1 MNTNNINTPLS
12 NRSDGTDQGS
22 IISSIYPSTPI
33 PTSNNYLTN
42 RTFIPQTP
50 ASINSE
56 MDTSTI
62 ATSSNI
68 TSIQQN
74 DQRRNIIQQLAL
86 LLHAH
91 KCLQRERQAQ
101 SCNGDN
107 HNITQ
112 PTTTSL
118 NPCTLPHCS
127 TMRTV
132 LQHMTK
138 CADFKNCS
146 FNHCVQSRHIIL
158 HWKNCATPNCSI
170 CGSLKKPS
178 ALRPQNSIPK
188 EWQQQLQPDHRNHLV
203 KKIVAALLNTVQQD
217 GRSLPPDRLTA
228 VTSYAQQTEAET
240 FNTAISHE
248 DYFHRLAERIYK
260 IQKDYEEKQIS
271 KKQQILTSIDKSA
284 GEQGPPNRIA
294 PQSDYSSTYLS
305 SSSSSSTTTT
315 QIKTENQTP
324 NPIQSVSFDTHRTS
338 TESLN
343 RINIH
348 NNNNSN
354 TNSHIDTNG
363 TQIDIKHIKTEQISP
378 NHDTKI
384 QTMTIIKKEETSET
398 TINGNNVTT
407 TTVELIKTEKID
419 IESNKINRPPPI
431 DSTSKSL
438 TKYPARFS
446 SDDLREKMTPIL
458 RHLFNQEEGGWFR
471 QPVTENIAPGYFD
484 IIKYP
489 MDFSTIF
496 KKLDE
501 NQYETPYEFCEDVWL
516 VFNNAWTFNKKT
528 QKVYKAGSKLS
539 EMFMELVDPIM
550 KDYGYCCGRQYVFL
564 PSAMFCYGVTGMCC
578 TIPRDADYFV
588 YNNPD
593 SSRNNLSG
601 DKYTFCKKCFDSV
614 KSEYILVGD
623 DPAQTLIELPKIEF
637 HQAKNDHQEHETMTD
652 CIVCSRRFHNICV
665 LYHEHIWPEGY
676 VCKTC
681 VQQYNIKRKE
691 NRYLAHKL
699 TMTDLANALEKR
711 VNEFLKKDCDPDTGR
726 VTIRVL
732 AASDRLCEVKPR
744 LKKHF
749 GSQVPDGYPYRTKAI
764 FAFQEIDGVD
774 VVLFGMHVQEY
785 DSRCPA
791 PNTRRV
797 YISYLD
803 SVHYFRLKQ
812 KRTALYF
819 EILIGYLEYVKQLG
833 FAYAHIWACPPSEG
847 DDYIFHCHPVE
858 QRVPK
863 PKRLQEWYKTMLD
876 IAVNQRVVVDYKD
889 IMKDCN
895 DSGVNKATDIP
906 YFEGDFWS
914 STIEDLLKELDTE
927 EEDRR
932 KFEELEAVKASED
945 GCFDDSI
952 EPEEP
957 TEISDK
963 RKSGGGTTHKKKNFK
978 KTAGQRRIARKNMSN
993 GTDLISKIYAMMEK
1007 HKESFFVVRLR
1018 NPMSNPATLTDTD
1031 PLIQCDLME
1040 SRDAFLSFAR
1050 DKHCEFSSLRRAKYS
1065 TMASLI
1071 ELHSSTADKI
1081 SYTCNSCRQLCDIR
1095 YHCTVCDDYDLCSK
1109 CYTTV
1114 KHEHRMERTDDT
1126 NETPTSSDTP
1136 LNIQQQKQ
1144 ITMQRM
1150 LDAIRHAVQCRNAN
1164 CIYKNCAPCQRLLQH
1179 AKECTKASR
1188 NQCQLC
1194 NKLLSPIWFHAK
1206 TCNDQNCPLPY
1217 CTSFKHK
1224 LQRQRAATMQA
1235 DRRRITAMHRANM
1248 APGPSPLS
1256 QQNTES
1262 TPTQY
1267 HHPMESASPSSSGK
1281 MMPSGGKSGKPA
1293 SMSGLVRASLPSQQ
1307 PSSQHS
1313 VYYNGGKGNPAA
1325 GGYPMMITHHQQ
1337 QSQQWISPQQ
1347 QQHRYATHVASG
1359 GKPMIYAQQRM
1370 SYGGDPYMMRQ
1381 QTPQV
1386 PSSSYPYTSNIV
1398 PPGYS
1403 HTQPMDPN
1411 ALAAA
1416 RAGKP
1421 MLPQQQQQQQI
1432 QQQQQ
1437 MQQQQMQ
1444 QQQQQQQQVPP
1455 RYSLNSYYTHP
1466 SPMSYQQPS
1475 SIPQPPHRSLSQ
1487 GPTPTYSMPSTSVPS
1502 NGAGGKPTLIDS
1514 IESKPED
1521 MIDDPSKQQQQQQQ
1535 QMFHP
1540 LLQNRSRPQTPSFY
1554 PNMPPTNAPY
1564 YPSQRSMTPTPD
1576 YNMAAAAAAARGI
1589 RPTSATAASYST
1601 LPVQRV
1607 RAPLPSQLSSS
1618 TSDLTTVM
1626 NNNSM
1631 GLQSTPP
1638 PPSVTPR

>member
-12 NRSDGTDQGS
+12 NRSDGTDPGS
-22 IISSIYPSTPI
+22 IIPSMYPSTPAT
-33 PTSNNYLTN
+33 TSNNYLSN
-42 RTFIPQTP
+42 RTFIPPTP
-50 ASINSE
+50 ASVNSE
-56 MDTSTI
+56 IDT
-62 ATSSNI
+62 SNI

-74 DQRRNIIQQLAL
+74 DPRRNIIQQLAL

-101 SCNGDN
+101 ACNGDN
-107 HNITQ
+107 NHGTA

-118 NPCTLPHCS
+118 NLCTLPHCA

-132 LQHMTK
+132 LQHMTN
-138 CADFKNCS
+138 CADFKTCS

-158 HWKNCATPNCSI
+158 HWKNCTTPNCSI

-217 GRSLPPDRLTA
+217 GRSLPPDRLSA

-260 IQKDYEEKQIS
+260 IQKDYEEKQMS
-271 KKQQILTSIDKSA
+271 KKQQILTTTLTSIDKSA

-294 PQSDYSSTYLS
+294 PQSDFPPSFLS
-305 SSSSSSTTTT
+305 SSTSSTTAT
-315 QIKTENQTP
+315 QIKSENHTP
-324 NPIQSVSFDTHRTS
+324 NPTQSTSFDTHRIS
-338 TESLN
+338 TDSLN
-343 RINIH
+343 RMTI

-354 TNSHIDTNG
+354 MISHADTNG
-363 TQIDIKHIKTEQISP
+363 THADTKLIKTEQISP

-384 QTMTIIKKEETSET
+384 QTTTTIVKTEETITKNET
-398 TINGNNVTT
+398 SINGNNITT
-407 TTVELIKTEKID
+407 TTLELIKTEKTD
-419 IESNKINRPPPI
+419 IESTTTSNRPPPI
-431 DSTSKSL
+431 DSTSKL
-438 TKYPARFS
+438 LQKHPAEFAPEDIR
-446 SDDLREKMTPIL
+446 DRMTPIL
-458 RHLFNQEEGGWFR
+458 RHLFDQEEGSWFR
-471 QPVTENIAPGYFD
+471 QPVTEAIAPGYFD
-484 IIKYP
+484 IIKCP

-501 NQYETPYEFCEDVWL
+501 NQYSTPFQFCEDIWL
-516 VFNNAWTFNKKT
+516 VFTNAWTYNKKT
-528 QKVYKAGSKLS
+528 QKVYKAGLKMS
-539 EMFMELVDPIM
+539 EMFMELVDPAM
-550 KDYGYCCGRQYVFL
+550 KEFGYCCGRQYVFL
-564 PSAMFCYGVTGMCC
+564 APAMFCYGVAGICC
-578 TIPRDADYFV
+578 TIPREGDYFV

-593 SSRNNLSG
+593 SSRNNLSN

-623 DPAQTLIELPKIEF
+623 DPAQTLVDLPKAEF
-637 HQAKNDHQEHETMTD
+637 SQAKNDHQEPEAMVD
-652 CIVCSRRFHNICV
+652 CIVCARRFHNICV
-665 LYHEHIWPEGY
+665 LYHEHIWPEGF

-681 VQQYNIKRKE
+681 VNQYNVKRKE

-711 VNEFLKKDCDPDTGR
+711 VNDFLRKDCDPDTGR

-732 AASDRLCEVKPR
+732 AASDRISEVKPR

-749 GSQVPDGYPYRTKAI
+749 GAVVPDGYPYRTKAV

-785 DSRCPA
+785 DGRCPA
-791 PNTRRV
+791 PNSRRV

-803 SVHYFRLKQ
+803 SVHYFRPKQ
-812 KRTALYF
+812 KRTALYY

-847 DDYIFHCHPVE
+847 DDYIFHCHPTE

-876 IAVNQRVVVDYKD
+876 IAVAQRVVVDFKD
-889 IMKDCN
+889 IMKDCS
-895 DSGVNKATDIP
+895 DSGITKASDLP

-932 KFEELEAVKASED
+932 KLEELEAVKASDD
-945 GCFDDSI
+945 GYIDDPI

-993 GTDLISKIYAMMEK
+993 GADLITKIYAMMEK

-1018 NPMSNPATLTDTD
+1018 NPMSNPPTLTDTD

-1040 SRDAFLSFAR
+1040 SRDAFLTFAR
-1050 DKHCEFSSLRRAKYS
+1050 EKHCEFSSLRRAKYS
-1065 TMASLI
+1065 TLASLI

-1081 SYTCNSCRQLCDIR
+1081 SYTCNSCRQLCDVR

-1109 CYTTV
+1109 CYTTI
-1114 KHEHRMERTDDT
+1114 KHEHRMDRSDDA

-1136 LNIQQQKQ
+1136 LSTQQQRQ
-1144 ITMQRM
+1144 VTMQKM

-1164 CIYKNCAPCQRLLQH
+1164 CIFKNCAPCQRLLQH
-1179 AKECTKASR
+1179 TKECTKASR
-1188 NQCQLC
+1188 NQCPLC
-1194 NKLLSPIWFHAK
+1194 QKLISPIWYHAK
-1206 TCNDQNCPLPY
+1206 TCTDQNCPLPY
-1217 CTSFKHK
+1217 CASFKHK

-1235 DRRRITAMHRANM
+1235 DRRRIKAMHRAKM
-1248 APGPSPLS
+1248 APVHHLYLLSITQVTFDFDLGPSPLGS
-1256 QQNTES
+1256 QNTES
-1262 TPTQY
+1262 TPVQY

-1281 MMPSGGKSGKPA
+1281 MMPSGGKGGKPA
-1293 SMSGLVRASLPSQQ
+1293 SMSGLVRTNLPSQQ
-1307 PSSQHS
+1307 SSSQHPA
-1313 VYYNGGKGNPAA
+1313 YYNGGKGNPAG
-1325 GGYPMMITHHQQ
+1325 GGYPMMMTHPQQ
-1337 QSQQWISPQQ
+1337 SSQQWLSQQ
-1347 QQHRYATHVASG
+1347 QQHRYATHLASG
-1359 GKPMIYAQQRM
+1359 GKPMAYAQQRM
-1370 SYGGDPYMMRQ
+1370 PYGVDPYMMRQ

-1386 PSSSYPYTSNIV
+1386 PSSSYPYTSNIA

-1403 HTQPMDPN
+1403 HSQPMDPN

-1421 MLPQQQQQQQI
+1421 MMPQQQQQQQ
-1432 QQQQQ
+1432 QP
-1437 MQQQQMQ
+1437 
-1444 QQQQQQQQVPP
+1444 QVPN
-1455 RYSLNSYYTHP
+1455 RYPLNSYYSHP
-1466 SPMSYQQPS
+1466 SQMPYQQQS
-1475 SIPQPPHRSLSQ
+1475 QVPQPPHRSLSQ
-1487 GPTPTYSMPSTSVPS
+1487 GPTPTYSMPSSSVPS
-1502 NGAGGKPTLIDS
+1502 NGTGGKPISIDS
-1514 IESKPED
+1514 IESKPD
-1521 MIDDPSKQQQQQQQ
+1521 DLIDDPSKQQQQQQQQQ

-1540 LLQNRSRPQTPSFY
+1540 LLQSRSRSQTPSFY
-1554 PNMPPTNAPY
+1554 PNMPQTNSPY
-1564 YPSQRSMTPTPD
+1564 YPSQRPMAPTSD
-1576 YNMAAAAAAARGI
+1576 YNMAMTRGI
-1589 RPTSATAASYST
+1589 RPPNPAYNNLA
-1601 LPVQRV
+1601 VQQRV
-1607 RAPLPSQLSSS
+1607 RTPLTSQLSSS
-1618 TSDLTTVM
+1618 TNDPTAGM
-1626 NNNSM
+1626 NTNPM

>member
-1 MNTNNINTPLS
+1 MNTTNLNTPLS
-12 NRSDGTDQGS
+12 NRSDGTDSGS
-22 IISSIYPSTPI
+22 IMSSIYPSTPAGT
-33 PTSNNYLTN
+33 PNNYLSN
-42 RTFIPQTP
+42 RSFIPQTP

-56 MDTSTI
+56 MDPSNTP
-62 ATSSNI
+62 SSV
-68 TSIQQN
+68 TSIQTN

-101 SCNGDN
+101 ACNGDN
-107 HNITQ
+107 RGMP
-112 PTTTSL
+112 PTTASL
-118 NPCTLPHCS
+118 NPCTLPHCA
-127 TMRTV
+127 TMRNV

-146 FNHCVQSRHIIL
+146 FHHCVQSRHIIL
-158 HWKNCATPNCSI
+158 HWKNCTTPNCTI

-203 KKIVAALLNTVQQD
+203 KKIVSALLNTVQQD
-217 GRSLPPDRLTA
+217 GRSLPPDRLAA

-260 IQKDYEEKQIS
+260 IQKDYEEKQMS
-271 KKQQILTSIDKSA
+271 KKQQILTTTLTSIDKSA

-294 PQSDYSSTYLS
+294 PQSDYPSSFLPS
-305 SSSSSSTTTT
+305 TTT
-315 QIKTENQTP
+315 QIKSENQTP
-324 NPIQSVSFDTHRTS
+324 NPMQSVSFDTHRTS
-338 TESLN
+338 TDSLSRMTIQN
-343 RINIH
+343 TSSNII
-348 NNNNSN
+348 
-354 TNSHIDTNG
+354 SHLDTNG
-363 TQIDIKHIKTEQISP
+363 NQPDSKLMKTEQLSP

-384 QTMTIIKKEETSET
+384 QTMTIIKKEETITTSET
-398 TINGNNVTT
+398 SINGNNVTT

-419 IESNKINRPPPI
+419 IESTKTNRLPPI

-438 TKYPARFS
+438 PKCPAVFS
-446 SDDLREKMTPIL
+446 VDDIRERMAPIL
-458 RHLFNQEEGGWFR
+458 RHLSAQEEGSWFR
-471 QPVTENIAPGYFD
+471 QPVTEQIASGYFD

-489 MDFSTIF
+489 MDFSTMF

-501 NQYETPYEFCEDVWL
+501 NQYLTPFQFCEDIWL
-516 VFNNAWTFNKKT
+516 IFNNAWTYNKKS
-528 QKVYKAGSKLS
+528 QKVYKAGLKLADI
-539 EMFMELVDPIM
+539 FMELVDPIM

-564 PSAMFCYGVTGMCC
+564 PSAMFCYGVSGMCC
-578 TIPRDADYFV
+578 TIVRDGDYFV

-623 DPAQTLIELPKIEF
+623 DPAQTLVELPKMEF
-637 HQAKNDHQEHETMTD
+637 SQAKNDHQEQEPMVD
-652 CIVCSRRFHNICV
+652 CIVCARRFHNICV

-681 VQQYNIKRKE
+681 VNQYNIKRKE

-732 AASDRLCEVKPR
+732 AASDRICEVKPR
-744 LKKHF
+744 LKKHL
-749 GSQVPDGYPYRTKAI
+749 GPQVPEGYPYRTKAV

-791 PNTRRV
+791 PNARRV

-803 SVHYFRLKQ
+803 SVHYFRPKQ

-876 IAVNQRVVVDYKD
+876 MAVNQRVVVDYKD
-889 IMKDCN
+889 VMKDCN
-895 DSGVNKATDIP
+895 DSGVNKPADIP

-932 KFEELEAVKASED
+932 KFEELEAVKTTDD

-963 RKSGGGTTHKKKNFK
+963 RKSGSGTTQKKKNFK
-978 KTAGQRRIARKNMSN
+978 KTTGQRRVARKNMSN
-993 GTDLISKIYAMMEK
+993 GADLITKVYAMMEK

-1109 CYTTV
+1109 CYSTV
-1114 KHEHRMERTDDT
+1114 KHEHRMERSDDAS
-1126 NETPTSSDTP
+1126 ETPTSSDTP
-1136 LNIQQQKQ
+1136 VNSQQQRQ
-1144 ITMQRM
+1144 INIQRM
-1150 LDAIRHAVQCRNAN
+1150 LDTLRHAVQCRNAN
-1164 CIYKNCAPCQRLLQH
+1164 CIFKNCAPCQRLLQH

-1188 NQCQLC
+1188 NQCVLC
-1194 NKLLSPIWFHAK
+1194 NKIINPVWFHAK
-1206 TCNDQNCPLPY
+1206 TCSDPNCPLPY
-1217 CTSFKHK
+1217 CTGFKHK

-1235 DRRRITAMHRANM
+1235 DRRRITAMHRAKM

-1256 QQNTES
+1256 QQNAES

-1267 HHPMESASPSSSGK
+1267 HQQMESASPSSSGK
-1281 MMPSGGKSGKPA
+1281 MMPSSGKGSKSAP
-1293 SMSGLVRASLPSQQ
+1293 MSGLVRASLPPQQ
-1307 PSSQHS
+1307 SSSQHS
-1313 VYYNGGKGNPAA
+1313 AYYNGGKGNPAA

-1337 QSQQWISPQQ
+1337 QQQQQQQTQQWISPQQ
-1347 QQHRYATHVASG
+1347 QQHRYATHVAGG
-1359 GKPMIYAQQRM
+1359 GKPMVYAQQRM
-1370 SYGGDPYMMRQ
+1370 PYGGDPYMMRQ

-1386 PSSSYPYTSNIV
+1386 PSSSYPYASNIV

-1403 HTQPMDPN
+1403 HNQSMDPN
-1411 ALAAA
+1411 ALVPA
-1416 RAGKP
+1416 RSGKP
-1421 MLPQQQQQQQI
+1421 MLQQQQQQPS
-1432 QQQQQ
+1432 
-1437 MQQQQMQ
+1437 
-1444 QQQQQQQQVPP
+1444 QQQVPT
-1455 RYSLNSYYTHP
+1455 RYPLNSYYSHP
-1466 SPMSYQQPS
+1466 SPIPYQQQS
-1475 SIPQPPHRSLSQ
+1475 QQITQSPHRSLSQ
-1487 GPTPTYSMPSTSVPS
+1487 GPTSNYSMPSTPVPS
-1502 NGAGGKPTLIDS
+1502 NGAGGKSALIDPN
-1514 IESKPED
+1514 ESKPED
-1521 MIDDPSKQQQQQQQ
+1521 MMDDPSKLQQQQQQ

-1540 LLQNRSRPQTPSFY
+1540 LLQNRSRPQTPNFY
-1554 PNMPPTNAPY
+1554 PNMSPANSPY
-1564 YPSQRSMTPTPD
+1564 YPPQRPMTPTPD
-1576 YNMAAAAAAARGI
+1576 YNMASAARGI
-1589 RPTSATAASYST
+1589 RPVNVGYGN
-1601 LPVQRV
+1601 LPVQRI
-1607 RAPLPSQLSSS
+1607 RTPLPSQLSSP
-1618 TSDLTTVM
+1618 TNDPTTGM
-1626 NNNSM
+1626 NNNPM

-1638 PPSVTPR
+1638 PPPSVNPR